1 MFSNFLYKTA
11 LLLLIATFAISSI
24 AKAETLS
31 ISMLNFSTYE
41 QMPKDLQKE
50 YINNI
55 RKAWME
61 FESKY
66 PISTAKN
73 TQLWQ
78 RLFMETAEAN
88 DQTCIICGSILNT
101 VNVNGKNVCPTK
113 GKPCNDSG
121 DPKFDGFR
129 CGPIFGEVCISR
141 IPISNISE
149 RGFKSASQKI
159 TNKNEYEK
167 MVKTIALDFAQ
178 LCKSTSASN
187 TKDGCKFLAKR
198 MTSVTEELHIKIAA
212 LDTYNKNLV
221 AETADSELATA
232 PTSNATAARERR
244 TAASAQMN
252 GCTQSR
258 KNKALVPAFDLLAG
272 ETCGF
277 DNNQRLIENLVAN
290 GCGQRLKSLFSTEIR
305 SAQGRVD
312 GQTNLVKAIVTNVKL
327 IERTS
332 ATEAI
337 FSMRMLKY
345 DLSKD
350 PVALRQVTQKV
361 KQIGDKFILFK
372 SFGVQTPVT
381 ITNSNRELI
390 KFTNME
396 GLESMIDA
404 GARLAMDCSL
414 LEDINTMQAS
424 GTSITPKINSAGGST
439 TGAK

>member
-11 LLLLIATFAISSI
+11 LLLLIATFTISSI

-66 PISTAKN
+66 PITSAKN
-73 TQLWQ
+73 VQLWQ

-121 DPKFDGFR
+121 NPNFDGFR

-141 IPISNISE
+141 TPVSNISE
-149 RGFKSASQKI
+149 RGFKIASNKI
-159 TNKNEYEK
+159 TDKKEYEK

-178 LCKSTSASN
+178 LCNSTSTSN

-212 LDTYNKNLV
+212 LDVYNKNLI

-232 PTSNATAARERR
+232 PTSNAAAARERR
-244 TAASAQMN
+244 TAASARMN
-252 GCTQSR
+252 GCTPSR

-277 DNNQRLIENLVAN
+277 DNNQRLIENLVTN
-290 GCGQRLKSLFSTEIR
+290 GCGQRLNNLFSTEIR

-312 GQTNLVKAIVTNVKL
+312 GQTNLVKAIVTEVKL
-327 IERTS
+327 IERKS
-332 ATEAI
+332 STEGI
-337 FSMRMLKY
+337 FSMTMLKY

-350 PVALRQVTQKV
+350 PVALRLVTQKV
-361 KQIGDKFILFK
+361 KQTGDKFILLK
-372 SFGVQTPVT
+372 AFGVQTPVT
-381 ITNSNRELI
+381 ITNSNREFL
-390 KFTNME
+390 KLTNME
-396 GLESMIDA
+396 GLQSMINA
-404 GARLAMDCSL
+404 GARLATNCLL
-414 LEDINTMQAS
+414 LEDIKTMHAN
-424 GTSITPKINSAGGST
+424 GTSITPTINSAGGST